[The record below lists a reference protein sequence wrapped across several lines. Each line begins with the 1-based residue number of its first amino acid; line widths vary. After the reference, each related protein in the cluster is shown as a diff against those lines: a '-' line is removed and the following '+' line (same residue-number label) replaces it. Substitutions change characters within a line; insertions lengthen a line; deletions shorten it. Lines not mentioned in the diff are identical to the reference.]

1 MICWTRL
8 GRGAAPERAPPAAQ
22 VPPPQ
27 RDKMESFWLA
37 ETLKYLFLLL
47 DDSDPPLLPLDQF
60 VFNTEAHPL
69 PIAGSAAAAAA
80 AAHAR
85 AGPRGA
91 GPSAGTLDERLQA
104 RARARRPRP
113 RCPAAGP
120 ACYLCC

>member
-1 MICWTRL
+1 
-8 GRGAAPERAPPAAQ
+8 

-85 AGPRGA
+85 AGPSGA